1 MRNRKINTKYIEGF
15 VDELSKKGFVDKT
28 IKNHYFNVDFYLND
42 FLLREDALTMENGC
56 KDEYLSDFFG
66 YFFIRKC
73 MWSTPDTVKST
84 IASLKKFYRL
94 LKEDYEEFTDT
105 IRVNKEYWIDCCSE
119 YNDGISEW

>member
-1 MRNRKINTKYIEGF
+1 MRNRKINTKHIEGF